1 MVMMIIGSLQVEVG
15 NRFPIIFRNGKY
27 YLGSQVQIILNL
39 YRLILEIGSINLKSY
54 LSIGNI
60 GSIQIIILK
69 LRKVFIE
76 LEQYRIL
83 LVLLFY
89 IFISLYTL
97 LNIYQQVPRNYLDNR
112 LVIYLNIFI
121 PLISFNTLSL
131 FFNLLDYFCFLYIIT
146 LNLFLLFLYLSKNLA
161 FLY

>member
-1 MVMMIIGSLQVEVG
+1 MMIIGSLQVEVG

-39 YRLILEIGSINLKSY
+39 YRVILEIGSINLKSY

-146 LNLFLLFLYLSKNLA
+146 LNLFLLLLYLPKNLVS
-161 FLY
+161 LY